1 MRGRAGTHRRCQRGL
16 TFRGV
21 THRQKCT
28 STVLPAGTYLPRKGP
43 PAAENTTT
51 RTRIHACVR
60 ACVRAFSGCLAA
72 RGTDMGVL
80 MGK

>member
-28 STVLPAGTYLPRKGP
+28 STVLPAGTYLPKKEP

-51 RTRIHACVR
+51 RTRIRACVR
-60 ACVRAFSGCLAA
+60 ACVRWLFAA